1 MADVVAKIMSKISDS
16 DLKAI
21 AAYIKSLPAVGGSQ
35 ASFSAS
41 FDTASMLA
49 QGKNP
54 SRGSELYVDN
64 CSACHLSSG
73 KGVHSVFP
81 AMANNPTVLA
91 DDPTSVIHLILNGSR
106 LPSTPQAPS
115 DLAMP
120 GFGWRLS
127 DKDVADLSNFIRN
140 SWGNKSSKVTEDQ
153 VSRIRAAYPAPV
165 ERTH

>member
-1 MADVVAKIMSKISDS
+1 
-16 DLKAI
+16 
-21 AAYIKSLPAVGGSQ
+21 
-35 ASFSAS
+35 
-41 FDTASMLA
+41 
-49 QGKNP
+49 
-54 SRGSELYVDN
+54 
-64 CSACHLSSG
+64 
-73 KGVHSVFP
+73 
-81 AMANNPTVLA
+81 MANNPTVLA